1 MKKTVSIVVGFIILI
16 IILINSP
23 NIIAHMKKYSFDHNK
38 QFTIETKVI
47 SYKEFREMYYQ
58 QMKLAQKLEGTIKY
72 SLIAKEVRKGY
83 DAVTYDVN
91 FLEDRPQIK
100 VKIELPITKYK
111 DNNMTI
117 NFISDAGK
125 ILEIYEDGK
134 RKAFSKKITSEFIYN
149 NENK

>member
-1 MKKTVSIVVGFIILI
+1 
-16 IILINSP
+16 
-23 NIIAHMKKYSFDHNK
+23 
-38 QFTIETKVI
+38 
-47 SYKEFREMYYQ
+47 MYYQ

-83 DAVTYDVN
+83 DAVTYDVF

-117 NFISDAGK
+117 NFISGAGN

-134 RKAFSKKITSEFIYN
+134 WKAFIKKNYTSDD
-149 NENK
+149 